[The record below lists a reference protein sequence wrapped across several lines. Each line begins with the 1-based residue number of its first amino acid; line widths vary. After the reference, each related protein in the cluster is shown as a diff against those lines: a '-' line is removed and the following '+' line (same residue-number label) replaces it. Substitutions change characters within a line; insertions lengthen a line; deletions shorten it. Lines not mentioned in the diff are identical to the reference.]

1 MSLKLLNHH
10 EFDRLKFSCFIFKR
24 GTTRAI
30 DFYDVN
36 VLLNP
41 LHSITSR
48 STSYIELLYTLS
60 MFAKLMTL

>member
-41 LHSITSR
+41 
-48 STSYIELLYTLS
+48 YTQS
-60 MFAKLMTL
+60 V